1 METSTSDTLVPYS
14 RYGIV
19 VEPLDLRSRQ
29 LLIGHCNQPLA
40 PYKDE
45 DNGNQYKAFI
55 SA

>member
-1 METSTSDTLVPYS
+1 VLRVCLYPTS
-14 RYGIV
+14 RYGLV
-19 VEPLDLRSRQ
+19 VEPLDIKSRQ

-45 DNGNQYKAFI
+45 DNGRNHYKAFI